1 MPPTSRGSL
10 QSEQILMIGL
20 QSEGYPVDMEAS
32 MSTVDAPT
40 VIETLMEIEREL
52 AEGDGSTYEDRL
64 SDDAIVVLPGRVLDK
79 PTTVAVMGGS
89 PAWDGLELRNGRLH
103 VLDEDTAILTYRFEG
118 RRGYE
123 RYDAVLSS
131 TYVRQSG
138 GDWELAFH
146 QQTPLP

>member
-1 MPPTSRGSL
+1 
-10 QSEQILMIGL
+10 
-20 QSEGYPVDMEAS
+20 MEAAQKS
-32 MSTVDAPT
+32 NGNGSGNGPD
-40 VIETLMEIEREL
+40 IETLLEIEREL
-52 AEGDGSTYEDRL
+52 ADGDGSTYRRRL
-64 SDDAIVVLPGRVLDK
+64 SEDALVVLPGRVLDK
-79 PTTVAVMGGS
+79 SATASVMGKS
-89 PAWDGLELRNGRLH
+89 PAWDGHEFRNGRLR

-131 TYVRQSG
+131 TYRRDHD

>member
-1 MPPTSRGSL
+1 MSPVSL
-10 QSEQILMIGL
+10 HPELILRIGL
-20 QSEGYPVDMEAS
+20 QSEGYPVDMEAT
-32 MSTVDAPT
+32 MSTVDAPA

-52 AEGDGSTYEDRL
+52 AEGDGSAYQDRL

-89 PAWDGLELRNGRLH
+89 PAWDGLEFRNGRLH

-131 TYVRQSG
+131 TYVRGHG